1 MVVGA
6 KSDSKARMS
15 GNGCLGQQQGAI
27 AGTDYL
33 GMMEAGTDCQGSVI
47 RDHCKDLFSGIGW
60 VARSIY
66 RKTAAGSNN
75 LAG

>member
-1 MVVGA
+1 MVGA
-6 KSDSKARMS
+6 KSDSKARS
-15 GNGCLGQQQGAI
+15 FGNGCLGQQQGAI

-33 GMMEAGTDCQGSVI
+33 GMMEAGTDCQESVI
-47 RDHCKDLFSGIGW
+47 GITSKDLISGIGW

-66 RKTAAGSNN
+66 RKMAAGSNN